1 MDWTC
6 SKRGSGRTVKKI
18 FDSKLEGSRRK
29 GRPRVR
35 WLEGVQKDLEE
46 MKVRRWLQ
54 KTVDREEWASVIKE
68 GKALRV
74 P

>member
-6 SKRGSGRTVKKI
+6 SKKGSGRRVKKI

-68 GKALRV
+68 DKALRV

>member
-54 KTVDREEWASVIKE
+54 KTV
-68 GKALRV
+68 GKNGR